1 MCLEILA
8 FVKQVVVVFA
18 LDEIDKKILVE
29 LLTNSNRSNREIAR
43 AINVSAATVINRI
56 QRLESAGVI
65 KDYTVMLDYERLG
78 FELTVIMEV
87 TVSKGKLLEVQ
98 EEIAKLPY
106 VCGVYDVTGEID
118 SIVIAKFRNRREL
131 SEFPKALLAMENV
144 ERTNTHVVL
153 NTIKEDFRMVR
164 NL

>member
-1 MCLEILA
+1 M
-8 FVKQVVVVFA
+8 FT
-18 LDEIDKKILVE
+18 LDEIDKKILAE
-29 LLTNSNRSNREIAR
+29 LLKNSNRSNREIAR
-43 AINVSAATVINRI
+43 AIGVSAATVINHI

-65 KDYTVMLDYERLG
+65 TEYTVMLDFERLG

-87 TVSKGKLLEVQ
+87 TVSRGKLLETQ
-98 EEIAKLPY
+98 REIAKLPY

-131 SEFPKALLAMENV
+131 SEFPKDLLSMEYV

-153 NTIKEDFRMVR
+153 NTVKEDFRMIN

>member
-1 MCLEILA
+1 M
-8 FVKQVVVVFA
+8 FA
-18 LDEIDKKILVE
+18 LDEIDNKILAE
-29 LLTNSNRSNREIAR
+29 LLINSNRSNREIAK
-43 AINVSAATVINRI
+43 AIGVSAATVINHI

-65 KDYTVMLDYERLG
+65 TDYTVMLDFERLG

-87 TVSKGKLLEVQ
+87 TVNRGKLLETQ
-98 EEIAKLPY
+98 REIAKLPY

-131 SEFPKALLAMENV
+131 SEFPKDMLSMEFV
-144 ERTNTHVVL
+144 QRTNTHVVL
-153 NTIKEDFRMVR
+153 NTVKEDFRMLK

>member
-1 MCLEILA
+1 MKLINR
-8 FVKQVVVVFA
+8 QMIIMFA
-18 LDEIDKKILVE
+18 LDEIDKKILAE
-29 LLTNSNRSNREIAR
+29 LLANSNRSNREIAR
-43 AINVSAATVINRI
+43 AIGVSAATVINHV

-65 KDYTVMLDYERLG
+65 TDYTIMIDFERLG

-87 TVSKGKLLEVQ
+87 TVSRGKLLETQ

-131 SEFPKALLAMENV
+131 SEFPKDLLSMEFV

-153 NTIKEDFRMVR
+153 NTVKEDFRMIS

>member
-1 MCLEILA
+1 M
-8 FVKQVVVVFA
+8 FA
-18 LDEIDKKILVE
+18 LDEIDKKILAE
-29 LLTNSNRSNREIAR
+29 LLKNSNRSNRELAK
-43 AINVSAATVINRI
+43 AIGVSAATVINHI

-65 KDYTVMLDYERLG
+65 TDYTVMLDFERLG

-87 TVSKGKLLEVQ
+87 TVSRGKLLEVQ
-98 EEIAKLPY
+98 EDIAKLPY

-118 SIVIAKFRNRREL
+118 SVVIAKFRNRREL
-131 SEFPKALLAMENV
+131 SEFPKDLLGMDNV

-153 NTIKEDFRMVR
+153 NTVKEDFRMIN

>member
-1 MCLEILA
+1 M
-8 FVKQVVVVFA
+8 FA
-18 LDEIDKKILVE
+18 LDDIDRKLLKE
-29 LLTNSNRSNREIAR
+29 LLKDSRRSYRDLAK
-43 AINVSAATVINRI
+43 AIGVSAATVINHV

-65 KDYTVMLDYERLG
+65 TDYTVMLDHERLG
-78 FELTVIMEV
+78 YELTVITEI
-87 TVSKGKLLEVQ
+87 TVSRGKLLETQ
-98 EEIAKLPY
+98 REIAKLPY

-131 SEFPKALLAMENV
+131 SEFPKDLLRMEYV

-153 NTIKEDFRMVR
+153 NTIKEDFRMSD

>member
-1 MCLEILA
+1 MEM
-8 FVKQVVVVFA
+8 FA
-18 LDEIDKKILVE
+18 LDEIDKKILAE
-29 LLTNSNRSNREIAR
+29 LLKNSNRSNREIAK
-43 AINVSAATVINRI
+43 AIGVSAATVINHI

-65 KDYTVMLDYERLG
+65 TDYTVMLDFERLG

-87 TVSKGKLLEVQ
+87 TVSRGKLIETQ

-118 SIVIAKFRNRREL
+118 SIVVAKFRNRREL
-131 SEFPKALLAMENV
+131 GEFPKDLLSMEFV

-153 NTIKEDFRMVR
+153 NTVKEDFRMIN

>member
-1 MCLEILA
+1 MKLINT
-8 FVKQVVVVFA
+8 QMSIMFA
-18 LDEIDKKILVE
+18 LDEIDKKILAE
-29 LLTNSNRSNREIAR
+29 LLANSNRSNREIAR
-43 AINVSAATVINRI
+43 AIGVSAATVINHV

-65 KDYTVMLDYERLG
+65 TDYTIMIDFERLG

-87 TVSKGKLLEVQ
+87 TVSRGKLLETQ

-131 SEFPKALLAMENV
+131 SEFPKDLLSMEFV

-153 NTIKEDFRMVR
+153 NTVKEDFRMIS

>member
-1 MCLEILA
+1 M
-8 FVKQVVVVFA
+8 FT
-18 LDEIDKKILVE
+18 LDDIDKKILAE
-29 LLTNSNRSNREIAR
+29 LLTNSNRSNREIAK
-43 AINVSAATVINRI
+43 AVGVSAATVINHI

-65 KDYTVMLDYERLG
+65 TDYTVMLDFERLG

-87 TVSKGKLLEVQ
+87 TVSRGKLLEVQ
-98 EEIAKLPY
+98 SEIAKLPY
-106 VCGVYDVTGEID
+106 VCAVYDITGDID

-131 SEFPKALLAMENV
+131 SEFPKHLLGMEDV

-153 NTIKEDFRMVR
+153 NTVKEDFRMKD